1 MPLTTES
8 TTFTRD
14 VLGRY
19 TCNTFDEMLVTIDP
33 NARAAAGLPPRGDLR
48 PFDFII
54 IGGGTFGAVLAEHLW
69 FRSTNRSERILVL
82 DGGSFLLPE
91 HVQNLSVLGL
101 NAGGPRKDHLPQNE
115 VWRLAWNSNDPIGFP
130 GLAYC
135 VGGRSVFWGGWSPRL
150 LDSELPKNLWPKAV
164 VEDLTPKN
172 LPDGRKGYFH
182 QSSDQMGVTETNDF
196 IFGDLHRAMRK
207 QLFNGLAA
215 GRITDA
221 LDLAALPDHPEV
233 EYRDTP
239 AALDDLANTLP
250 SPSSIQK
257 LRNLVK
263 VLGIDKLPSSPPIQK
278 LHNLA
283 KMLGID
289 KLPSPPP
296 IQKLRNEAKLEA
308 PLAVQGQSGHAGFF
322 PFNKFST
329 VPLLMKAVREAADQ
343 SGFDDVKKRL
353 MFVAR
358 CHVIRLNTIND
369 MGSQRVNEIITERG
383 PLPVSPDAKV
393 IIALGTIESTR
404 LALLSFGSD
413 GKIGRNLMAHLRSNV
428 DIRVP
433 RAALTALPETAKALE
448 TSALFVKGQHQ
459 FEKSDGSPDGV
470 GHFHFQITASGLSA
484 SGTNSEAE
492 LFKKIPDIDTF
503 DAHKN
508 ATDTQV
514 VITIRG
520 IGEME
525 PKNDNDFS
533 NSVTLD
539 LDPQQDD
546 EFQMRRAFV
555 NLQPS
560 TRDEELWNAMD
571 KAADDVVKVFANGQK
586 IDVIKNGQVI
596 AEHVDPSQISR
607 ILPYKFSDAS
617 GLGRRDGLGTTH
629 HEAGTLRMGEDPNK
643 SVTDANSRFHHI
655 TNAYVAGPA
664 LFPTIGSPNPMLTG
678 IALTRRLGDHLIP
691 EPPLAIPEP
700 NFTYLFDGSE
710 AQFVNWQKV
719 GGGGFLRFGRTIIA
733 QQDGRGIGLL
743 FYTPQRFE
751 NFILRLNF
759 LLPQPRGN
767 NNDNSGVFV
776 RFRDPRLPEP
786 TLNPNDP
793 PNNPALVAVHTGFEI
808 QIDEEARGD
817 TRFGESDGSFF
828 ARTGAIYKIKSLGTE
843 PGQQDY
849 KNNQNLA
856 AERWHSYEIEV
867 NNQDYIVRLNGQEA
881 TRFRRSATD
890 TVRGNPPS
898 VDPDSGFIGL
908 QTHTGNVAFAN
919 IRIKLIG

>member
-1 MPLTTES
+1 MPITTEY

-19 TCNTFDEMLVTIDP
+19 VCNTFDEAIVTIDA
-33 NARAAAGLPPRGDLR
+33 NARAAAGLPSRGDLR

-54 IGGGTFGAVLAEHLW
+54 IGGGTFGAALAEHLW
-69 FRSTNRSERILVL
+69 FRSTNRSERILVIE
-82 DGGSFLLPE
+82 GGPFLLPE
-91 HVQNLSVLGL
+91 HVQNLPVLGL
-101 NAGGPRKDHLPQNE
+101 DAGAPRKDHLPQRE
-115 VWRLAWNSNDPIGFP
+115 VWGLAWNSSDPIGFP

-135 VGGRSVFWGGWSPRL
+135 VGGRSVYWGGWSPRL
-150 LDSELPKNLWPKAV
+150 LDSELPNNLWPQAALD
-164 VEDLTPKN
+164 DLTPKN
-172 LPDGRKGYFH
+172 LPDGRKGYFR
-182 QSSDQMGVTETNDF
+182 QSSDQIGVTETNDF

-207 QLFNGLAA
+207 QLFGGLTA
-215 GRITDA
+215 GQVSDA
-221 LDLAALPDHPEV
+221 MDLATLPDHPAV

-239 AALDDLANTLP
+239 ATLDDLA
-250 SPSSIQK
+250 
-257 LRNLVK
+257 K
-263 VLGIDKLPSSPPIQK
+263 VLGIDQ
-278 LHNLA
+278 
-283 KMLGID
+283 
-289 KLPSPPP
+289 LPSPPP
-296 IQKLRNEAKLEA
+296 SLQELRNEAKLEA

-329 VPLLMKAVREAADQ
+329 VPLLIKAAREAANQ

-353 MFVAR
+353 MVVAR
-358 CHVIRLNTIND
+358 CHVIRLNTVPD
-369 MGSQRVNEIITERG
+369 MGGQRVSEIITERG

-393 IIALGTIESTR
+393 IIALGTIESAR

-413 GKIGRNLMAHLRSNV
+413 GKVGRNLLAHLRSNV

-433 RAALTALPETAKALE
+433 RAALTELPATAKALE
-448 TSALFVKGQHQ
+448 ASALFVKGQHQ
-459 FEKSDGSPDGV
+459 FKKPDGSPDGV
-470 GHFHFQITASGLSA
+470 GHFHFQITASGLGK
-484 SGTNSEAE
+484 SGANSEAE

-508 ATDTQV
+508 ATDSSV

-525 PKNDNDFS
+525 PKKDDDFG

-539 LDPQQDD
+539 LNPQEND
-546 EFQMRRAFV
+546 EFQTRRAFV

-560 TRDEELWNAMD
+560 ARDGELWNAMD
-571 KAADDVVKVFANGQK
+571 KAADDVAKVFANGQK

-596 AEHVDPSQISR
+596 ATSVDPGQLMA
-607 ILPYKFSDAS
+607 ILPFKFSDAN
-617 GLGRRDGLGTTH
+617 GPGRRDGLGTTH
-629 HEAGTLRMGEDPNK
+629 HEAGVLRMSDDPNA
-643 SVTDANSRFHHI
+643 SVTDANCRFHHV

-678 IALTRRLGDHLIP
+678 IALARRLGDHLMP
-691 EPPLAIPEP
+691 EPPLATPEAE
-700 NFTYLFDGSE
+700 FVYLFDGSD
-710 AQFVNWQKV
+710 AQFANWQMA
-719 GGGGFLRFGRTIIA
+719 GGGFFSRFGRTMIA

-743 FYTPQRFE
+743 FYTPQTFE
-751 NFILRLNF
+751 DFILRLDF
-759 LLPQPRGN
+759 LLPHPRGA

-776 RFRDPRLPEP
+776 RFRDPRLPDP
-786 TLNPNDP
+786 APNPVDP
-793 PNNPALVAVHTGFEI
+793 PNNAAFVAVHTGFEI

-817 TRFGESDGSFF
+817 RRFGEPDGSFF
-828 ARTGAIYKIKSLGTE
+828 ARTGAIYKITSPGTGQ
-843 PGQQDY
+843 GQQDY

-898 VDPDSGFIGL
+898 VDPNSGFIGL

-919 IRIKLIG
+919 VRIKT